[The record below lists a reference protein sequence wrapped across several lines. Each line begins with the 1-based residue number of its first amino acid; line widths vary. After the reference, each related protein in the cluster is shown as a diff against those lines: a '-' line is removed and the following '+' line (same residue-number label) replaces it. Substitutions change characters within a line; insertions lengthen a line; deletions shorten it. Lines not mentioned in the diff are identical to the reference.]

1 MSVDGRKTR
10 QHPSPADQ
18 QLVELW
24 LTSLW
29 LEKGLS
35 DNSRASY
42 QRDLWRYAVW
52 LNGRGLELV
61 QADRAELQAYLN
73 WRLEQQLKSSSTS
86 RLLSCLRGFYRFLL
100 RERYLDVDPTLNLDN
115 PRLARP
121 LPKTLTENEVERLLA
136 APDCYDVLGLRD
148 RAMLE
153 VLYASGLRI
162 SELVGLQLEQV
173 NQRLGVIR
181 VVGKGDKE
189 RLVPVGDEALR
200 WIEKYLHSARP
211 ELVRST
217 REEALFLSQR
227 GQQMTRQAFWYRI
240 RRYAVESGIDK
251 PLSPHVLRHA
261 FATHL
266 LNHGAD
272 LRVVQMLLG
281 HSDLSTTQIYTHVA
295 NHRLQSLHQE
305 HHPRG

>member
-1 MSVDGRKTR
+1 MSTDGRRTR
-10 QHPSPADQ
+10 QPPAAADQ

-24 LTSLW
+24 LNSLW

-42 QRDLWRYAVW
+42 QRDLWQYAVW
-52 LNGRGLELV
+52 LNGRNTGLL
-61 QADRAELQAYLN
+61 QAGRAELQAYLH
-73 WRLEQQLKSSSTS
+73 WRLEQQLKSSTTS

-100 RERYLDVDPTLNLDN
+100 RERYLDHDPTLNLDN

-121 LPKTLTENEVERLLA
+121 LPKTLSESDVEQLLA
-136 APDCYDVLGLRD
+136 APDCQDVLGLRD

-153 VLYASGLRI
+153 MLYASGLRI

-181 VVGKGDKE
+181 VIGKGNKE

-200 WIEKYLHSARP
+200 WLEKYLRHSRP
-211 ELVRST
+211 ELLRDG

-227 GQQMTRQAFWYRI
+227 GQMMTRQAFWYRVH
-240 RRYAVESGIDK
+240 RYALESGIDK

-266 LNHGAD
+266 INHGAD

-295 NHRLQSLHQE
+295 NHRLQSLHRE

>member
-10 QHPSPADQ
+10 QPPSAADQ

-24 LTSLW
+24 LNSLW

-42 QRDLWRYAVW
+42 QRDLWQYALW
-52 LNGRGLELV
+52 LNQREHTLLSAGRA
-61 QADRAELQAYLN
+61 QLQSYLH

-100 RERYLDVDPTLNLDN
+100 RERYLDEDPTLNLDN

-121 LPKTLTENEVERLLA
+121 LPKTLSEAEVERLLA
-136 APDCYDVLGLRD
+136 TPDARDVLGLRD

-153 VLYASGLRI
+153 LLYASGLRI
-162 SELVGLQLEQV
+162 SELVSLQLEQL
-173 NQRLGVIR
+173 NTRLGVIR
-181 VVGKGDKE
+181 VLGKGDKE

-200 WIEKYLHSARP
+200 WLQSYLKQSRP
-211 ELVRST
+211 ELVRHE

-227 GQQMTRQAFWYRI
+227 GQMMTRQAFWYRI
-240 RRYAVESGIDK
+240 RRYAVEAGIDK

-266 LNHGAD
+266 VNHGAD

-295 NHRLQSLHQE
+295 DQRLQSLHRE

>member
-1 MSVDGRKTR
+1 MSTDGRKTR
-10 QHPSPADQ
+10 QPPAAADQ
-18 QLVELW
+18 QLVEVW
-24 LTSLW
+24 LNSLW
-29 LEKGLS
+29 MEKGLS

-42 QRDLWRYAVW
+42 QRDLWQYAVW
-52 LNGRGLELV
+52 LNGRNTGLLN
-61 QADRAELQAYLN
+61 AGRSELQSYLH

-100 RERYLDVDPTLNLDN
+100 RERYLDQDPTLNLDN

-121 LPKTLTENEVERLLA
+121 LPKTLSESDVEQLLA
-136 APDCYDVLGLRD
+136 APDCQDVLGLRD

-153 VLYASGLRI
+153 MLYASGLRI

-181 VVGKGDKE
+181 VVGKGNKE
-189 RLVPVGDEALR
+189 RLVPVGDEALS
-200 WIEKYLHSARP
+200 WLEKYLRHSRP
-211 ELVRST
+211 ELLRDG

-227 GQQMTRQAFWYRI
+227 GQAMTRQAFWYRVH
-240 RRYAVESGIDK
+240 RYALESGIDK

-266 LNHGAD
+266 INHGAD

-295 NHRLQSLHQE
+295 NHRLQSLHRE

>member
-1 MSVDGRKTR
+1 MSTDGRKTR
-10 QHPSPADQ
+10 QPPAAADQ
-18 QLVELW
+18 QLVEVW
-24 LTSLW
+24 LNSLW
-29 LEKGLS
+29 MEKGLS

-42 QRDLWRYAVW
+42 QRDLWQYAVW
-52 LNGRGLELV
+52 LNGRGSGLL
-61 QADRAELQAYLN
+61 QAGRAELQAYLH

-100 RERYLDVDPTLNLDN
+100 RERYLDQDPTLNLDN

-121 LPKTLTENEVERLLA
+121 LPKTLSESDVEQLLA
-136 APDCYDVLGLRD
+136 APDCQDVLGLRD

-153 VLYASGLRI
+153 MLYASGLRI

-173 NQRLGVIR
+173 NQRLGVVR
-181 VVGKGDKE
+181 VVGKGNKE
-189 RLVPVGDEALR
+189 RLVPVGDEALS
-200 WIEKYLHSARP
+200 WLEKYLRHSRP
-211 ELVRST
+211 ELLRDG

-227 GQQMTRQAFWYRI
+227 GQAMTRQAFWYRVH
-240 RRYAVESGIDK
+240 RYALESGIDK

-266 LNHGAD
+266 INHGAD

-295 NHRLQSLHQE
+295 NHRLQSLHRE

>member
-295 NHRLQSLHQE
+295 NHRLQ
-305 HHPRG
+305 

>member
-1 MSVDGRKTR
+1 MSTDGRRTR
-10 QHPSPADQ
+10 QPPAAADQ

-24 LTSLW
+24 LNSLW

-42 QRDLWRYAVW
+42 QRDLWQYAVW
-52 LNGRGLELV
+52 LNGRNTGLL
-61 QADRAELQAYLN
+61 QAGRAELQAYLH

-100 RERYLDVDPTLNLDN
+100 RERYLDQDPTLNLDN

-121 LPKTLTENEVERLLA
+121 LPKTLSESDVEQLLA
-136 APDCYDVLGLRD
+136 APDCQDVLGLRD

-153 VLYASGLRI
+153 MLYASGLRI

-181 VVGKGDKE
+181 VIGKGNKE

-200 WIEKYLHSARP
+200 WLEQYLRHSRP
-211 ELVRST
+211 ELLRDG

-227 GQQMTRQAFWYRI
+227 GQAMTRQAFWYRVH
-240 RRYAVESGIDK
+240 RYALESGIDK

-266 LNHGAD
+266 INHGAD

-295 NHRLQSLHQE
+295 NHRLQSLHRE

>member
-1 MSVDGRKTR
+1 MSADGRKTR
-10 QHPSPADQ
+10 QPPAAADQ

-24 LTSLW
+24 LNSLW

-42 QRDLWRYAVW
+42 QRDLWQYAVW
-52 LNGRGLELV
+52 LNARNTGLLQAGRS
-61 QADRAELQAYLN
+61 ELQSYLH

-115 PRLARP
+115 PRPARP
-121 LPKTLTENEVERLLA
+121 LPKTLSEEEVERLLA
-136 APDCYDVLGLRD
+136 APDCSDVLGLRD

-200 WIEKYLHSARP
+200 WIERYLQQSRGLLAQN
-211 ELVRST
+211 T
-217 REEALFLSQR
+217 REEGLFLSQR
-227 GQQMTRQAFWYRI
+227 GQMMTRQAFWYRI

-266 LNHGAD
+266 INHGAD

-295 NHRLQSLHQE
+295 NHRLQSLHRE

>member
-10 QHPSPADQ
+10 QYPCPADQ

-61 QADRAELQAYLN
+61 QAGRADLQEYLN
-73 WRLEQQLKSSSTS
+73 WRLEQKLKSSSTS

-100 RERYLDVDPTLNLDN
+100 RERYLEVDPTLNLDN

-121 LPKTLTENEVERLLA
+121 LPKTLTEAEVERLLA
-136 APDCYDVLGLRD
+136 APDRYDVLGLRD

-153 VLYASGLRI
+153 ILYASGLRI

-200 WIEKYLHSARP
+200 WLDNYLRSGRP
-211 ELVRST
+211 ELVRDP

-227 GQQMTRQAFWYRI
+227 GQEMTRQAFWYRI

>member
-1 MSVDGRKTR
+1 MN
-10 QHPSPADQ
+10 QDQ
-18 QLVELW
+18 RRSAVLPCAEDVEQIEAW
-24 LTSLW
+24 INVLW

-35 DNSRASY
+35 DNSLASY
-42 QRDLWRYAVW
+42 RRDLRQYAVW
-52 LNGRGLELV
+52 LNARQHCLREAGRNP
-61 QADRAELQAYLN
+61 LQQYLN

-100 RERYLDVDPTLNLDN
+100 REGQISIDPTLNLDN
-115 PRLARP
+115 PRTSRP
-121 LPKTLTENEVERLLA
+121 LPKTLTEEDVEALLA
-136 APDCYDVLGLRD
+136 APDTGERLGLRD
-148 RAMLE
+148 RTMLE
-153 VLYASGLRI
+153 LLYATGLRV
-162 SELVGLQLEQV
+162 SELIGLQLEQI

-200 WIEKYLHSARP
+200 WVKNYLATGRP
-211 ELVRST
+211 ALVRDI

-227 GQQMTRQAFWYRI
+227 GQMMTRQTFWYRVK
-240 RRYAVESGIDK
+240 RYALESGIDK

-295 NHRLQSLHQE
+295 SHRLQSLHQE

>member
-1 MSVDGRKTR
+1 MSTDGRKTR
-10 QHPSPADQ
+10 QPPAAADQ
-18 QLVELW
+18 QLVEVW
-24 LTSLW
+24 LNSLW
-29 LEKGLS
+29 MEKGLS

-42 QRDLWRYAVW
+42 QRDLWQYAVW
-52 LNGRGLELV
+52 LNGRGSGLL
-61 QADRAELQAYLN
+61 QAGRAELQAYLH

-100 RERYLDVDPTLNLDN
+100 RERYLDQDPTLNLDN

-121 LPKTLTENEVERLLA
+121 LPKTLSESDVEQLLA
-136 APDCYDVLGLRD
+136 APDCQDVLGLRD

-153 VLYASGLRI
+153 MLYASGLRI

-181 VVGKGDKE
+181 VVGKGNKE
-189 RLVPVGDEALR
+189 RLVPVGDEALS
-200 WIEKYLHSARP
+200 WLEKYLRHSRP
-211 ELVRST
+211 ELLRDG

-227 GQQMTRQAFWYRI
+227 GQAMTRQAFWYRVH
-240 RRYAVESGIDK
+240 RYALESGIDK

-266 LNHGAD
+266 INHGAD

-295 NHRLQSLHQE
+295 NHRLQSLHRE

>member
-1 MSVDGRKTR
+1 LSVDGRKTR

>member
-10 QHPSPADQ
+10 QRPAAADQ

-24 LTSLW
+24 LNSLW

-42 QRDLWRYAVW
+42 QRDLWQYAVW
-52 LNGRGLELV
+52 LNARGEGLL
-61 QADRAELQAYLN
+61 QADRAALQSYLH

-100 RERYLDVDPTLNLDN
+100 RERYLDSDPTLNLDN
-115 PRLARP
+115 PRPSRP
-121 LPKTLTENEVERLLA
+121 LPKTLSEEEVDRLLD
-136 APDCYDVLGLRD
+136 APDCGDVLGLRD

-162 SELVGLQLEQV
+162 TELVGLQLEQV

-189 RLVPVGDEALR
+189 RLVPVGDEALNWLER
-200 WIEKYLHSARP
+200 YLRQARDL
-211 ELVRST
+211 LVRDG

-227 GQQMTRQAFWYRI
+227 GQMMTRQAFWYRI

-266 LNHGAD
+266 INHGAD

-295 NHRLQSLHQE
+295 NHRLQSLHRE